1 MELDDLLLDSALGDE
16 AVDGDGIL
24 LSDAVGAVRGLLLDG
39 GIPPRIEVDDIVG
52 GSKVQSQ
59 SARFQTDEE
68 ERHVA
73 RLKRMDQ
80 FVALFGRCGT
90 VEIEIFDAPLV
101 ERLADECQMRR
112 ELAEDQRTVVV
123 VVERVDHLQ
132 EDRLLGRWNAQLLID
147 ELGVAS
153 RLTQAGEL
161 GERLQWR
168 SLAVGK
174 VDERLLSDVVVE
186 CPLLR
191 RELHLARDLRFL
203 RQFVEHVVLCPS
215 QDKRRDDAPQH
226 TLRAFVVEFLDG

>member
-1 MELDDLLLDSALGDE
+1 
-16 AVDGDGIL
+16 
-24 LSDAVGAVRGLLLDG
+24 
-39 GIPPRIEVDDIVG
+39 
-52 GSKVQSQ
+52 
-59 SARFQTDEE
+59 
-68 ERHVA
+68 
-73 RLKRMDQ
+73 
-80 FVALFGRCGT
+80 
-90 VEIEIFDAPLV
+90 
-101 ERLADECQMRR
+101 MRR

-215 QDKRRDDAPQH
+215 QDKRRDDATQH
-226 TLRAFVVEFLDG
+226 TLRSFVVELLNRCDEAVGELLERAEQIRIGKLHEVPDLTEVVLYWRTGKQDAEVAF